1 VNKNIR
7 KEYDM
12 DFVYNRRY
20 KGPVK
25 MVILDWAG
33 TTLDYGCYAPAVVFI
48 EVFKRRGVEI
58 TMEQARRPMGLKK
71 LDHIRAISIQDEV
84 AKLWKQ
90 VHNKNCTEADVQDMF
105 EKDFVPLQVACI
117 ADYSELIPGTVE
129 TVDGLKSRGIKIGS
143 TSGYFTEAME
153 INFREAEKQ
162 GYIPDT
168 NSCASDVPAGR
179 PEPWMVISNM
189 QQARIFPPESVVKV
203 DDTKPGI
210 AEGLNAGTWTIG
222 LAKTGNEVGLN
233 LQELDALP
241 PEEVKLKVEKAADG
255 LAKAGAHYVVESIAD
270 VPAVISEIEIRLKM
284 GDKP

>member
-1 VNKNIR
+1 
-7 KEYDM
+7 M
-12 DFVYNRRY
+12 DFVYNRTY

-71 LDHIRAISIQDEV
+71 LDHIRAISQQDEV
-84 AKLWKQ
+84 AMLWQQ
-90 VHNKNCTEADVQDMF
+90 VHNKKCTEADVQDMF

-117 ADYSELIPGTVE
+117 ADYTELIPGTVE
-129 TVDGLKSRGIKIGS
+129 AVDELKSRGIKIGS
-143 TSGYFTEAME
+143 TSGYFTEAMV
-153 INFREAEKQ
+153 INLREAKKQ
-162 GYIPDT
+162 GYSPDV

-189 QQARIFPPESVVKV
+189 QQARIFPPEAVVKV

-210 AEGLNAGTWTIG
+210 VEGLNAGTWTIG

-233 LQELDALP
+233 LQELAALSA
-241 PEEVKLKVEKAADG
+241 EEVKRKVDKASDG
-255 LAKAGAHYVVESIAD
+255 LAKTGAHYVVESISD
-270 VPAVISEIEIRLKM
+270 VPEVIREIEQRLKM
-284 GDKP
+284 GDRP

>member
-1 VNKNIR
+1 
-7 KEYDM
+7 M
-12 DFVYNRRY
+12 SFVYHRIY

-25 MVILDWAG
+25 LAIFDWAG

-71 LDHIRAISIQDEV
+71 VDHVRAISQQDEV
-84 AKLWKQ
+84 AELWKK
-90 VHNKNCTEADVQDMF
+90 VHGKACTEADVQDMF
-105 EKDFVPLQVACI
+105 KKDFVPLQVACI

-129 TVDGLKSRGIKIGS
+129 VVNGLKKRGIIIGS

-153 INFREAEKQ
+153 INFREAKKQ
-162 GYIPDT
+162 GYVPDV
-168 NSCASDVPAGR
+168 NACASDVPAGR

-189 QQARIFPPESVVKV
+189 QQARVFPPEAVVKI

-210 AEGLNAGTWTIG
+210 AEGLNAGTWTVG

-233 LQELDALP
+233 EKELAALSA
-241 PEEVKLKVEKAADG
+241 EEVKRKVERAADG
-255 LAKAGAHYVVESIAD
+255 LAKSGAHYVVESISD
-270 VPAVISEIEIRLKM
+270 VPPVIAEIEQRLKM
-284 GDKP
+284 GDRP

>member
-1 VNKNIR
+1 
-7 KEYDM
+7 M
-12 DFVYNRRY
+12 DFVYKRRY

-71 LDHIRAISIQDEV
+71 LDHIRAISQQDEV
-84 AKLWKQ
+84 AKLWQQ
-90 VHNKNCTEADVQDMF
+90 VHNKKCTEADVQDMF

-129 TVDGLKSRGIKIGS
+129 TVDQLKSRGIKIGS

-210 AEGLNAGTWTIG
+210 SEGLNAGTWTIG

-233 LQELDALP
+233 LQELAALP
-241 PEEVKLKVEKAADG
+241 ADEVKRKVEKAADG

-270 VPAVISEIEIRLKM
+270 VPAVISEIEQRLKM
-284 GDKP
+284 DDKP

>member
-1 VNKNIR
+1 
-7 KEYDM
+7 M
-12 DFVYNRRY
+12 SFVYHRIY

-25 MVILDWAG
+25 LVIFDWAG
-33 TTLDYGCYAPAVVFI
+33 TTLDYGCYAPAVVFV
-48 EVFKRRGVEI
+48 EVFKRRDVEI

-71 LDHIRAISIQDEV
+71 LDHIRAISQQDEV
-84 AKLWKQ
+84 AALWKK
-90 VHNKNCTEADVQDMF
+90 VHGKACTEADVQDMF

-129 TVDGLKSRGIKIGS
+129 TVNELRGRGMKIGS

-153 INFREAEKQ
+153 INFREAKKQ
-162 GYIPDT
+162 GYVPDV
-168 NSCASDVPAGR
+168 NACASDVPAGR
-179 PEPWMVISNM
+179 PEPWMVLSNM
-189 QQARIFPPESVVKV
+189 QQARIFPPEAVVKI

-233 LQELDALP
+233 EKELAALP
-241 PEEVKLKVEKAADG
+241 DDEVKRKVARATDG
-255 LAKAGAHYVVESIAD
+255 LAKSGAHYVVETIVD
-270 VPAVISEIEIRLKM
+270 VPPIINEIEQRLKM